1 MTSLSRRGVTVAAA
15 ITGAVIVAIAG
26 CSATRSPASLPT
38 GTSTGTST
46 PTSNASTS
54 TSTST
59 STPAS
64 TSTSG
69 PAGTCTKALPGPKG
83 ECGPYTNPQVMVGT
97 TGDVTVGNDV
107 WSPPETSWSQT
118 IHVTNAG
125 NWNVVANFPAGE
137 TSVHSFPNTGQTQDW
152 IDGTDLP
159 AALSSWSSMVSS
171 YSVNL
176 NAHSGTVAEAAY
188 DLWLDDW
195 NNEVMIQTD
204 FAGDSLRPRC
214 DVDKDV
220 IATQT
225 FGGTN
230 GVPVQRWNLCQFGSE
245 LIWQP
250 STGTNYPSDRVN
262 VMAMLTW
269 LENHGNGKYLSANP
283 TLTAVSFGFEICS
296 TGGRNQTMQVNSFSF
311 VATPAKLSGTG
322 RGDSPPGVRSFMRV
336 SHGLPGR
343 VCRLPRRAGRR
354 AA

>member
-1 MTSLSRRGVTVAAA
+1 MTSLSRPVMTVAAA
-15 ITGAVIVAIAG
+15 ITGAVLVAVVG
-26 CSATRSPASLPT
+26 CSATHSPASSPT
-38 GTSTGTST
+38 GT
-46 PTSNASTS
+46 STS

-59 STPAS
+59 STG
-64 TSTSG
+64 TSTPSSNATTYTATPNAACIRSISSSNG
-69 PAGTCTKALPGPKG
+69 AKG
-83 ECGPYTNPQVMVGT
+83 ECGPYTNPQTMVGT

-107 WSPPETSWSQT
+107 WSPPSGSWSQT
-118 IHVTNAG
+118 LNVTNAS
-125 NWNVVANFPAGE
+125 NWNVVANFPAD

-152 IDGTDLP
+152 IDGTNLP
-159 AALSSWSSMVSS
+159 AKLSSWSSMVSS
-171 YSVNL
+171 YSVTL
-176 NAHSGTVAEAAY
+176 NAHSGTVAEAGY

-220 IATQT
+220 IITQT

-250 STGTNYPSDRVN
+250 PTGTNYSSDRVN

-269 LENHGNGKYLSANP
+269 LENHGDGKYLPANP

-296 TGGRNQTMQVNSFSF
+296 TAGRSQTLQVNNFSF
-311 VATPAKLSGTG
+311 VSTPAKLSGTG
-322 RGDSPPGVRSFMRV
+322 
-336 SHGLPGR
+336 
-343 VCRLPRRAGRR
+343 
-354 AA
+354 